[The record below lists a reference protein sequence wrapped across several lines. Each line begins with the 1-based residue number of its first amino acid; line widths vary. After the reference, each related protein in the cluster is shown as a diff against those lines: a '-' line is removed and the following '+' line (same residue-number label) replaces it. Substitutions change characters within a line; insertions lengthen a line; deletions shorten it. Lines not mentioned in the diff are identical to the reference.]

1 MIYTILS
8 NRRIFR
14 RIDLNLNIQTF
25 YWRILFVGILFFLS
39 SSVFAADL
47 LLSNGDGFILDLIS
61 EDERAITVSW
71 KNRVY
76 AIPRSEV
83 LKIDI
88 SRKGPHTS
96 YRTSYF
102 VLKDSTSIRG
112 VLAEEKET
120 FYTVKT
126 DLGYL
131 DIDKSRI
138 KNSKIPQDQDAKLP
152 LEFLSEK
159 ITQPETKWGGS
170 ISTYAGIGSIANS
183 APVWLSGSF
192 FIEPAYFRLG
202 ERNQLG
208 IRVDALGST
217 GGANTRYSA
226 LMPEIYL
233 FRGFGFSEERNFYLS
248 IGIGP
253 AAVQSKSRN
262 ETQSGIVPGAH
273 LEIGYQGWKWE
284 SGFLRIGGKILCFA
298 DASSPF
304 CTAGLEFSFGARL

>member
-1 MIYTILS
+1 M
-8 NRRIFR
+8 
-14 RIDLNLNIQTF
+14 NIRSF
-25 YWRILFVGILFFLS
+25 YLRLLFVASLLWLS
-39 SSVFAADL
+39 SPILAADL
-47 LLSNGDGFILDLIS
+47 LLSNGDGFILDVVS

-71 KNRVY
+71 KNRIYV
-76 AIPRSEV
+76 IPRSEV
-83 LKIDI
+83 LKVDT

-96 YRTSYF
+96 YRTSHF
-102 VLKDSTSIRG
+102 ILKDSTSIRG

-120 FYTVKT
+120 SYTVKT

-138 KNSKIPQDQDAKLP
+138 KSSKIPPDQDAKLP
-152 LEFLSEK
+152 SEFLSEK
-159 ITQPETKWGGS
+159 MTQPETKWGGS
-170 ISTYAGIGSIANS
+170 LSTYGGIGSIANS
-183 APVWLSGSF
+183 APLWLSGSM

-208 IRVDALGST
+208 IRVDALGSS
-217 GGANTRYSA
+217 GGTNTRYSV

-233 FRGFGFSEERNFYLS
+233 FRGFGFFEERNFYLS
-248 IGIGP
+248 IGFGP
-253 AAVQSKSRN
+253 AAVQSKSGG

-273 LEIGYQGWKWE
+273 LEIGYQGWRWDT
-284 SGFLRIGGKILCFA
+284 SFLRIGGKVLCFA

>member
-1 MIYTILS
+1 MIGTIIRNYRTFS
-8 NRRIFR
+8 
-14 RIDLNLNIQTF
+14 RIDRSLSIRSF
-25 YWRILFVGILFFLS
+25 CWRILFAGILLSLS
-39 SSVFAADL
+39 SQVFAADL

-61 EDERAITVSW
+61 EDERSVTVSW

-76 AIPRSEV
+76 VIPRSEI
-83 LKIDI
+83 LKVDAG
-88 SRKGPHTS
+88 RKGPHTS
-96 YRTSYF
+96 YRTSHF
-102 VLKDSTSIRG
+102 ILKDSTSIRG
-112 VLAEEKET
+112 VLAEEKESS
-120 FYTVKT
+120 YTVKT

-159 ITQPETKWGGS
+159 MTQPETKWGGS
-170 ISTYAGIGSIANS
+170 LSAYGGIGSIANS
-183 APVWLSGSF
+183 APLWLSGSL

-202 ERNQLG
+202 EKNQLG
-208 IRVDALGST
+208 IRVDALGSS
-217 GGANTRYSA
+217 GGTNTKYSV

-253 AAVQSKSRN
+253 AAVQSKSGG

-273 LEIGYQGWKWE
+273 LEIGYQGFRWE
-284 SGFLRIGGKILCFA
+284 TSFLRIGGKVLCFA
-298 DASSPF
+298 DATSPF

>member
-1 MIYTILS
+1 MICKIIS
-8 NRRIFR
+8 NYKKFK
-14 RIDLNLNIQTF
+14 RIDRHLNIRSF
-25 YWRILFVGILFFLS
+25 YLRLLFVASSLCLS
-39 SSVFAADL
+39 SPILAADL
-47 LLSNGDGFILDLIS
+47 LLSNGDGFILDVIS

-76 AIPRSEV
+76 VIPRSEI
-83 LKIDI
+83 LKVDA

-96 YRTSYF
+96 YRTSHF
-102 VLKDSTSIRG
+102 ILKDSTSIRG

-120 FYTVKT
+120 SYTVKT

-138 KNSKIPQDQDAKLP
+138 KNSKIPQEQDAKLP

-159 ITQPETKWGGS
+159 MTQPETKWGGS
-170 ISTYAGIGSIANS
+170 ISTYGGIGSIANS
-183 APVWLSGSF
+183 APLWLSGSM

-208 IRVDALGST
+208 IRVDALGSS
-217 GGANTRYSA
+217 GGTNTRYSI

-248 IGIGP
+248 IGFGP
-253 AAVQSKSRN
+253 AAVQSKSGG

-273 LEIGYQGWKWE
+273 LEIGY
-284 SGFLRIGGKILCFA
+284 STLR
-298 DASSPF
+298 
-304 CTAGLEFSFGARL
+304 

>member
-1 MIYTILS
+1 MISTIIS
-8 NRRIFR
+8 NYKKFR
-14 RIDLNLNIQTF
+14 RTDRNLNTRSF
-25 YWRILFVGILFFLS
+25 YLWLIVAGYLLCLS
-39 SSVFAADL
+39 SPLLAADL
-47 LLSNGDGFILDLIS
+47 LLSNGDGFILDVVS

-71 KNRVY
+71 KNRIYV
-76 AIPRSEV
+76 IPRSEI
-83 LKIDI
+83 LKVDA

-96 YRTSYF
+96 YRTSHF
-102 VLKDSTSIRG
+102 LLKDSTSIRG

-120 FYTVKT
+120 SYTVKT

-159 ITQPETKWGGS
+159 LTQPETKWGGS
-170 ISTYAGIGSIANS
+170 LSTYGGIGSIANS
-183 APVWLSGSF
+183 APLWLSGSM

-208 IRVDALGST
+208 IRVDALGSS
-217 GGANTRYSA
+217 GGTNTRYSV

-248 IGIGP
+248 IGLGP
-253 AAVQSKSRN
+253 AAVQSKSGG

-273 LEIGYQGWKWE
+273 LEIGYQGWRWDT
-284 SGFLRIGGKILCFA
+284 SFLRIGGKVLCFA
-298 DASSPF
+298 DATSPF